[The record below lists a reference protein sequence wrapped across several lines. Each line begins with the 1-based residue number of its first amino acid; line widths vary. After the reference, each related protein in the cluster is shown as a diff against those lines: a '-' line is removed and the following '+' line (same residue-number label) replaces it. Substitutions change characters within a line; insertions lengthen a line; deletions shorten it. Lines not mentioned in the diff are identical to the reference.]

1 MSSLAMVIK
10 GTNGEDVLTVEEF
23 HKAFGM
29 DREEE
34 LVEYLGEEIKKV
46 LNSEEDK

>member
-1 MSSLAMVIK
+1 MSSLAMVII
-10 GTNGEDVLTVEEF
+10 GTNGEDVLTEEEF

-34 LVEYLGEEIKKV
+34 LVEYLSEEIKKSLV
-46 LNSEEDK
+46 VRK

>member
-10 GTNGEDVLTVEEF
+10 GTNGEDVLTMEKF

-34 LVEYLGEEIKKV
+34 LVEYLGEEIKKA
-46 LNSEEDK
+46 LDNEI